1 MERRKDHFRSQY
13 LYESPQDREAD
24 LARHA
29 ALSVLLDREA
39 LMTRAL
45 VGQESLPQTRR
56 RFTTKFM
63 LPDSNLNLGSG
74 STLSAT
80 SAAAVRDD
88 RFTIPITGSL
98 GTVNEKRR
106 RSDSSDVAAA
116 ITGNASG
123 STGASPVQT
132 TTTTA
137 TFVSVQRD
145 IVDVHETDDSGW
157 YFHLDDVD
165 VERGQGRKSASV
177 SASASASTT
186 PDRARRRKTSV
197 VSASGSSGSPRF
209 RRR

>member
-1 MERRKDHFRSQY
+1 MSF
-13 LYESPQDREAD
+13 
-24 LARHA
+24 LA
-29 ALSVLLDREA
+29 L
-39 LMTRAL
+39 TRNK
-45 VGQESLPQTRR
+45 SLPQTRR

-63 LPDSNLNLGSG
+63 LPDSNPDLDSG

-98 GTVNEKRR
+98 GAVNEKRRR

-123 STGASPVQT
+123 SAGASPAQT
-132 TTTTA
+132 TTTTVI
-137 TFVSVQRD
+137 FVSVQRD
-145 IVDVHETDDSGW
+145 VVDVHETDDSGW
-157 YFHLDDVD
+157 YFHLDAVD